1 MPKLTVEGY
10 GTVDVPEGKRL
21 VLAIE
26 GDAHVD
32 ILHACGGNARCTT
45 CRVEF
50 IDGEPTRMTLAEKE
64 RLAAKGLSGVRLSC
78 QILCDHDMTVRAIS
92 RLEGSGR
99 PDPGPPP
106 AETITPPAQWT

>member
-1 MPKLTVEGY
+1 MPKLTVEGFEPVEVQQ
-10 GTVDVPEGKRL
+10 GMRL

-26 GDAHVD
+26 RDAGVD

-50 IDGEPTRMTLAEKE
+50 VEGEPERMTIAEKT
-64 RLAAKGLSGVRLSC
+64 RLQEKGLSGVRLSC
-78 QILCDHDMTVRAIS
+78 QIQCDRDMVIRATS

-106 AETITPPAQWT
+106 ADEIAPPPEWS